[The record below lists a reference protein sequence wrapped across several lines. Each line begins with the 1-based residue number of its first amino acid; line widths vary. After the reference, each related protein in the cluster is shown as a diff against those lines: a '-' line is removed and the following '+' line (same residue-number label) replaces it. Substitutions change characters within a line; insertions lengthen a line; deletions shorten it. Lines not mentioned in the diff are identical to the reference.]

1 MVVLDKIVKITAPR
15 LANKMIM
22 PKIHQIL
29 VLFIMPEIMSEK
41 VPKIPLI
48 NNPSEIGTIKMPIN
62 KL

>member
-22 PKIHQIL
+22 PKIHQIF
-29 VLFIMPEIMSEK
+29 VLFITPEIISEK
-41 VPKIPLI
+41 VPKSPLI
-48 NNPSEIGTIKMPIN
+48 NKPNDIGTIKIPII